1 MEVVFHSAPG
11 LSSTLQ
17 RLGFDLDV
25 AQLSQGT
32 LHGVFRLGGGHSS
45 CRFSQYRPIKNYW
58 FTETDVLGF
67 YPSA

>member
-1 MEVVFHSAPG
+1 MEVVFHSAPV

-17 RLGFDLDV
+17 RLGFELDV
-25 AQLSQGT
+25 AQLSQGA
-32 LHGVFRLGGGHSS
+32 LHGVFRLGGHSS